1 MASTIVAPTAACAP
15 EYRDIHVAACRN
27 RRQGL
32 VCSTCS
38 ELTERAER
46 AIRAGA
52 TVQIAEAA

>member
-1 MASTIVAPTAACAP
+1 MASTIVAPTAA
-15 EYRDIHVAACRN
+15 EYAAIHTAACRY

-46 AIRAGA
+46 AIRAGV

>member
-1 MASTIVAPTAACAP
+1 MNATTTAAHAA
-15 EYRDIHVAACRN
+15 EYAAIHAAACRC

>member
-1 MASTIVAPTAACAP
+1 MNATTTAARAGEC
-15 EYRDIHVAACRN
+15 RDIHLSACRY